1 MKTLLILGATGKV
14 GQALLEQALA
24 HPDVALVT
32 VPTRRPL
39 AVRDARLQ
47 NPIIDF
53 RALPSER
60 WWKADAALCALGT
73 TLRLAGSQVAF
84 FEVDHDF
91 VVAAARR
98 ARQAGTPCF
107 VLNSALGANAR
118 AGNFYL
124 RVKGQAEDSVAA
136 LGFESLTLVR
146 PSMLDAGPR
155 EDPRP
160 AERAGLLAMKLAAP
174 LIPRRYRAVT
184 VAAVARRMLQSALN
198 APMGRHVIESDAI

>member
-32 VPTRRPL
+32 APTRRPL

-53 RALPSER
+53 RALASER

-73 TLRLAGSQVAF
+73 TLRLAGSQAAF

-91 VVAAARR
+91 VVAGARR

-124 RVKGQAEDSVAA
+124 RVKGQAEDSVTA

-184 VAAVARRMLQSALN
+184 VAVVARRMLQSALN

>member
-1 MKTLLILGATGKV
+1 MKTLLIHGATGKV

-24 HPDVALVT
+24 HPGVALVT
-32 VPTRRPL
+32 APTRRPL

-73 TLRLAGSQVAF
+73 TLRLAGSQAAF

-91 VVAAARR
+91 VVAGARR

-160 AERAGLLAMKLAAP
+160 AERAGLQVMKLAAP

-184 VAAVARRMLQSALN
+184 VAVVARRMLQSALN

>member
-1 MKTLLILGATGKV
+1 MKTLLIHGATGKV

-24 HPDVALVT
+24 HPGVALVT
-32 VPTRRPL
+32 APTRRPL

-73 TLRLAGSQVAF
+73 TLRLAGSQAAF

-98 ARQAGTPCF
+98 AWQAGTPCF

-184 VAAVARRMLQSALN
+184 VAAVARCMLQSALN
-198 APMGRHVIESDAI
+198 APRGRHVIESDAI